1 MPKAP
6 PPTAV
11 RPFRIGV
18 HGSPHQA
25 RQIVAAAG
33 YEDER
38 VSYVPYDV
46 REPFRLLRAGELD
59 VMLVKFGLREPDI
72 ATGRTVVLD
81 GRAVLVRTG
90 HPLAGHKSVSVEDL
104 TAYDAFRCPGD
115 FPAYVWDQ
123 VVPPRTPRGVPIRR
137 IHPMGSVAGMVAI
150 LGGSDAVHLSF
161 RSLEAV
167 VPPGI
172 RVVPVPD
179 LPPAPVSLARLRNTP
194 PPPELAAFL
203 AAAERS
209 AAR

>member
-6 PPTAV
+6 LPTAV
-11 RPFRIGV
+11 RPLRIGV

-33 YEDER
+33 YEEKQ
-38 VSYVPYDV
+38 VSYLPYDV
-46 REPFRLLRAGELD
+46 REPFRLLRTGELD

-72 ATGRTVVLD
+72 ATSAAVALD
-81 GRAVLVRTG
+81 GRAALVRAG
-90 HPLAGHKSVSVEDL
+90 HALAGRESVSVEDI

-115 FPAYVWDQ
+115 FPPYVWDQ
-123 VVPPRTPRGVPIRR
+123 VVPPRTPLGAPLRR
-137 IHPMGSVAGMVAI
+137 VHPMGTVADMVAI
-150 LGGSDAVHLSF
+150 LEGSDSVHLSF
-161 RSLEAV
+161 RSLEGI

-172 RVVPVPD
+172 KVVPVPD
-179 LPPAPVSLARLRNTP
+179 LPPAPISLARLRDTRP
-194 PPPELAAFL
+194 APDLAAFL